1 MTACANAF
9 GSINLTSHLFCIY
22 NHDAQDEFRKMSKS
36 NEHDKSSVHSG
47 VRDVQ
52 RLYVLRSEMVA

>member
-9 GSINLTSHLFCIY
+9 GSINLTSNLFCIY
-22 NHDAQDEFRKMSKS
+22 NLDAQDEFRNMSKS
-36 NEHDKSSVHSG
+36 NEPDKSSVHSG

-52 RLYVLRSEMVA
+52 TKM